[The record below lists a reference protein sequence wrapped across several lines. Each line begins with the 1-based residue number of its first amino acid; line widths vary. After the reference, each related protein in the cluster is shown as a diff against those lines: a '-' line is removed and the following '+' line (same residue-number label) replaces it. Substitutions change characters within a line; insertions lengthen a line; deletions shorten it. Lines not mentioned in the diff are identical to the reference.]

1 MTGTV
6 YTWLHFILSF
16 SFFISGKNIQL
27 FNKKKLTEGDE
38 KMYVYL
44 VRQIISQDGMHY
56 NYVQME
62 IQTSHLPRIGE
73 SVCCNDIDLVE
84 EVEVIDVVHD
94 YMCEE
99 IRVILDRLE
108 IDVDNRGDFE
118 RFLNHYLNHEW
129 ILI

>member
-1 MTGTV
+1 M
-6 YTWLHFILSF
+6 
-16 SFFISGKNIQL
+16 
-27 FNKKKLTEGDE
+27 
-38 KMYVYL
+38 

-118 RFLNHYLNHEW
+118 RFLNHDMSGF
-129 ILI
+129 